1 MGNVLVFFL
10 LQLKKQHAAFPV
22 MAAAKQYELR
32 CLRKYRLSREFINA
46 VEARQWL
53 ASPSAGNR

>member
-1 MGNVLVFFL
+1 MGNVLVFFI
-10 LQLKKQHAAFPV
+10 LQLKQHAAFPV

-46 VEARQWL
+46 VETRQWL